1 MNKGFKAANIFIL
14 SMLKILSDILVS
26 IFSFPN
32 LMSFYSPSFIYTFPL
47 KFIYLLIIS
56 YKYEEDIL
64 VSGSV
69 PTYKTEW
76 IPEILS

>member
-1 MNKGFKAANIFIL
+1 MNKEFKAANTFIL
-14 SMLKILSDILVS
+14 SMLKILSDILVF
-26 IFSFPN
+26 IFSFPH

-47 KFIYLLIIS
+47 KYIYLLIIS

-69 PTYKTEW
+69 STYKAEW
-76 IPEILS
+76 IPEI

>member
-1 MNKGFKAANIFIL
+1 
-14 SMLKILSDILVS
+14 MLKMLSDVLVS

-32 LMSFYSPSFIYTFPL
+32 LMSFYSPSCIYTFPL

-64 VSGSV
+64 VSRSV
-69 PTYKTEW
+69 PKYKTEW
-76 IPEILS
+76 IPEI